1 VALFDHLPNGWF
13 PNEDQ
18 KNEQS
23 SKHVDDTKETEKN
36 LKS

>member
-1 VALFDHLPNGWF
+1 MV

-23 SKHVDDTKETEKN
+23 SEHADDTKETEKN
-36 LKS
+36 LKN